1 MLKTIRHLFQ
11 EEFADLSAM
20 DSKKETAVEEIITEE
35 PIEKSEPAVES
46 GLSEQPELMEE
57 SVEEMVL
64 EEQPVQSERAVQ
76 MQSPSVAMD
85 EAEHEKPVIDKEK
98 GESIL
103 ELSIAEIQAN
113 PFQQWIIF

>member
-64 EEQPVQSERAVQ
+64 EEQPVQSEKEVQ
-76 MQSPSVAMD
+76 MQSPSAAMD
-85 EAEHEKPVIDKEK
+85 EAEHERLVIDEDRK
-98 GESIL
+98 SVV
-103 ELSIAEIQAN
+103 
-113 PFQQWIIF
+113 